1 MAEAG
6 KGEGRAVFWEL
17 GLADKEKDPMI
28 PLERGFR
35 PSVDARSTRMTPPSL
50 VTRKLVLKFV

>member
-6 KGEGRAVFWEL
+6 KAEGRAVFWVL
-17 GLADKEKDPMI
+17 DWLIKKRTPMI

-35 PSVDARSTRMTPPSL
+35 PSVGARLTRMTPPSL
-50 VTRKLVLKFV
+50 ATRK